1 MTDLPFKT
9 VDQSSPSHAV
19 HVFIPY
25 IYKIDFNSI
34 LGLKCLLK
42 ILAMTKEFANFLCTL
57 FNIKNQKD
65 FKITFE
71 WFKQLGLY
79 IRFFSF
85 KFFANKACQK

>member
-1 MTDLPFKT
+1 
-9 VDQSSPSHAV
+9 
-19 HVFIPY
+19 
-25 IYKIDFNSI
+25 
-34 LGLKCLLK
+34 
-42 ILAMTKEFANFLCTL
+42 MTKEFANFLCTL

-79 IRFFSF
+79 TRFFSF